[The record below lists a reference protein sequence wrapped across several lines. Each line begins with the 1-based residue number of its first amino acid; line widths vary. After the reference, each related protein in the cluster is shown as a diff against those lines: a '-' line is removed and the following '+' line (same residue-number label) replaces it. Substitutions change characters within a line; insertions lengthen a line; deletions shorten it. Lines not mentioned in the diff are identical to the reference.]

1 MHVRTH
7 TREHLYYCSQCHYSS
22 ITKNCLKRHVI
33 QKHSNILLKCPTD
46 GCDYSTPDKYKLQA
60 HLKVH
65 TELVSS
71 KPKRQPPPPPGC
83 PVLSHIYAYRGI
95 TAQVCEHPVP
105 SGHRGALL
113 LPPPPMPHRAFT
125 LRPAPF
131 IVSLWSDWTNCILCK
146 FFSIWESLQKI
157 CRMEMKQRFHK
168 WHFKELLIT
177 GIIIAASKCCWGIEL
192 DDWIGLGNCTR
203 SSVW

>member
-71 KPKRQPPPPPGC
+71 KPKWQPPPSPGC
-83 PVLSHIYAYRGI
+83 PVLSHIYAQRGI
-95 TAQVCEHPVP
+95 PCCKECEHAAP
-105 SGHRGALL
+105 SRRTGALL
-113 LPPPPMPHRAFT
+113 LPLHASQSFHP
-125 LRPAPF
+125 PAPF
-131 IVSLWSDWTNCILCK
+131 VVSL
-146 FFSIWESLQKI
+146 
-157 CRMEMKQRFHK
+157 
-168 WHFKELLIT
+168 
-177 GIIIAASKCCWGIEL
+177 
-192 DDWIGLGNCTR
+192 
-203 SSVW
+203 

>member
-1 MHVRTH
+1 MFSCENTFLGKLFWYQVHFDMHVRTH

-71 KPKRQPPPPPGC
+71 PVPALPGC
-83 PVLSHIYAYRGI
+83 PLLSRFMHM
-95 TAQVCEHPVP
+95 EVP
-105 SGHRGALL
+105 LL
-113 LPPPPMPHRAFT
+113 R
-125 LRPAPF
+125 
-131 IVSLWSDWTNCILCK
+131 VN
-146 FFSIWESLQKI
+146 Q
-157 CRMEMKQRFHK
+157 
-168 WHFKELLIT
+168 
-177 GIIIAASKCCWGIEL
+177 G
-192 DDWIGLGNCTR
+192 
-203 SSVW
+203 

>member
-1 MHVRTH
+1 MWKRIKLSVKDTSLFSREHVFLGKLFWYQVHFDMHVRTH

-71 KPKRQPPPPPGC
+71 SGGGEGWAARLPW
-83 PVLSHIYAYRGI
+83 VLLACSLAFVPMEVSPLG
-95 TAQVCEHPVP
+95 AHPV
-105 SGHRGALL
+105 GQR
-113 LPPPPMPHRAFT
+113 PP
-125 LRPAPF
+125 
-131 IVSLWSDWTNCILCK
+131 
-146 FFSIWESLQKI
+146 
-157 CRMEMKQRFHK
+157 
-168 WHFKELLIT
+168 
-177 GIIIAASKCCWGIEL
+177 
-192 DDWIGLGNCTR
+192 
-203 SSVW
+203 

>member
-1 MHVRTH
+1 MFSCENIFLGKLFWYQVHFDMHVRTH

-71 KPKRQPPPPPGC
+71 KPERQPCLPWVLIAFSGLCVRKCPAPGPLC
-83 PVLSHIYAYRGI
+83 AHSQSR
-95 TAQVCEHPVP
+95 Q
-105 SGHRGALL
+105 
-113 LPPPPMPHRAFT
+113 HRAPLT
-125 LRPAPF
+125 ASCSILRK
-131 IVSLWSDWTNCILCK
+131 L
-146 FFSIWESLQKI
+146 
-157 CRMEMKQRFHK
+157 H
-168 WHFKELLIT
+168 
-177 GIIIAASKCCWGIEL
+177 SKCL
-192 DDWIGLGNCTR
+192 
-203 SSVW
+203 SQ

>member
-1 MHVRTH
+1 MFSCENIFLGKLFWYQVHFDMHVRTH

-95 TAQVCEHPVP
+95 TAQVCEHPAP
-105 SGHRGALL
+105 SRHRGVLL
-113 LPPPPMPHRAFT
+113 LPPPPHASQSFHP
-125 LRPAPF
+125 P
-131 IVSLWSDWTNCILCK
+131 SS
-146 FFSIWESLQKI
+146 SIHSESLIRLNKL
-157 CRMEMKQRFHK
+157 H
-168 WHFKELLIT
+168 LLQIF
-177 GIIIAASKCCWGIEL
+177 
-192 DDWIGLGNCTR
+192 
-203 SSVW
+203 

>member
-65 TELVSS
+65 TELVSRS
-71 KPKRQPPPPPGC
+71 RGQPVSPGC
-83 PVLSHIYAYRGI
+83 SWLAHLHATGGVPASCPSSVSASTLNQEAFSPCRLSAFP
-95 TAQVCEHPVP
+95 EP
-105 SGHRGALL
+105 SQ
-113 LPPPPMPHRAFT
+113 
-125 LRPAPF
+125 
-131 IVSLWSDWTNCILCK
+131 
-146 FFSIWESLQKI
+146 ESLQFDDKKKKKKRLEGI
-157 CRMEMKQRFHK
+157 NLLSVQNVQRRRESAEGSSAEQK
-168 WHFKELLIT
+168 GSQLSQRCARNT
-177 GIIIAASKCCWGIEL
+177 NRGNVVPIAATGVVE
-192 DDWIGLGNCTR
+192 GGN
-203 SSVW
+203 

>member
-1 MHVRTH
+1 MFSCDNIFLGKLFWYQVHFDMHVRTH

-71 KPKRQPPPPPGC
+71 KPKRPPPPP
-83 PVLSHIYAYRGI
+83 PRVRVPSALSHLCRERGI
-95 TAQVCEHPVP
+95 
-105 SGHRGALL
+105 
-113 LPPPPMPHRAFT
+113 
-125 LRPAPF
+125 PAAG
-131 IVSLWSDWTNCILCK
+131 V
-146 FFSIWESLQKI
+146 
-157 CRMEMKQRFHK
+157 
-168 WHFKELLIT
+168 
-177 GIIIAASKCCWGIEL
+177 
-192 DDWIGLGNCTR
+192 
-203 SSVW
+203 

>member
-1 MHVRTH
+1 MFSCENIFLGKLFWYQVHFDMHVRTH

-71 KPKRQPPPPPGC
+71 KPEWQPNSPECSLVSHSHADVELPASGLQLRSREILFTKQTLLSKRLPSAQGC
-83 PVLSHIYAYRGI
+83 CHG
-95 TAQVCEHPVP
+95 EHPQE
-105 SGHRGALL
+105 H
-113 LPPPPMPHRAFT
+113 
-125 LRPAPF
+125 
-131 IVSLWSDWTNCILCK
+131 
-146 FFSIWESLQKI
+146 
-157 CRMEMKQRFHK
+157 
-168 WHFKELLIT
+168 
-177 GIIIAASKCCWGIEL
+177 
-192 DDWIGLGNCTR
+192 GNHNQNTMLN
-203 SSVW
+203 